1 MGTLLSFFCGGPARI
16 QALIYAA
23 IAMLAVCAAL
33 TGWALIERVRAAEA
47 ITQKVRAEGERDRAI
62 DQAKVLADS
71 TARCSAGVDRV
82 AKLAGEAIGTSRGLL
97 EEARRLHAGGRAMA
111 DEIEQRLA
119 KKAGVRA
126 DGRPKG
132 CDDAYDELEKI
143 RGP

>member
-1 MGTLLSFFCGGPARI
+1 MGTLLYFFSGGTARI

-23 IAMLAVCAAL
+23 IAMLVICMGLAS
-33 TGWALIERVRAAEA
+33 WALIERVRAAQA
-47 ITQKVRAEGERDRAI
+47 ITEKVRAEGERDRAI
-62 DQAKVLADS
+62 DQGRVLADS
-71 TARCSAGVDRV
+71 TERCSAGVERV

-126 DGRPKG
+126 DGRPKS